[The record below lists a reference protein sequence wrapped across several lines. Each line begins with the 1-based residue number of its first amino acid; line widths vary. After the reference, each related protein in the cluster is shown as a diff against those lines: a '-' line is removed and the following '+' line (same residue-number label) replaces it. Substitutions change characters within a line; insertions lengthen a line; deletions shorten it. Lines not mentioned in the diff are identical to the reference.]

1 MEKEI
6 HEQPEA
12 IAHTLAAMTGPQ
24 GTLSTPLAREE
35 LQSIDGIV
43 MLAAGTSHYAAMVA
57 RYWIEALARVPVSCE
72 VASEYRYRRPVTGA
86 YSAAVAISQSGES
99 LDTLMAM
106 RHAGEAGLRTIGLV
120 NVPGS
125 TIAREADLV
134 MPTRAGPEIGVAS
147 TKAFTAQ
154 LTALLCFAVALAEAK
169 GTIDKA
175 RRDEIHSLIQGLPSV
190 IGKTLGLFDEIRPL
204 AHSLTTARSALYL
217 GRDVLFPVALEGVKA
232 WRIELHPRRGV
243 CVR

>member
-1 MEKEI
+1 
-6 HEQPEA
+6 
-12 IAHTLAAMTGPQ
+12 
-24 GTLSTPLAREE
+24 
-35 LQSIDGIV
+35 
-43 MLAAGTSHYAAMVA
+43 
-57 RYWIEALARVPVSCE
+57 
-72 VASEYRYRRPVTGA
+72 
-86 YSAAVAISQSGES
+86 
-99 LDTLMAM
+99 MAM

-147 TKAFTAQ
+147 TKAFMAQ

-190 IGKTLGLFDEIRPL
+190 IGKTLAFLMRY
-204 AHSLTTARSALYL
+204 AH
-217 GRDVLFPVALEGVKA
+217 
-232 WRIELHPRRGV
+232 WRIR
-243 CVR
+243 